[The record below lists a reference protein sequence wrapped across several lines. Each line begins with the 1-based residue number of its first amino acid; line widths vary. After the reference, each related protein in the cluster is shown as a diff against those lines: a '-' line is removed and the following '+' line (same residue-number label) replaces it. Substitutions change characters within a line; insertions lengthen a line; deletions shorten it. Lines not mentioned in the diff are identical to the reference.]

1 MYKTIAF
8 CVFCR
13 FSKMSPESAPKML
26 FLCYNERTSL
36 KRLENTEMKK
46 CTALLLL
53 LAMLASGLMGC
64 SDAEGQKETA
74 AAADNTAAETVAE
87 TEYTDVLG
95 ARDFA
100 GADFHMAGVSTA
112 FNTGEQTGEAI
123 NDALYTRD
131 QLLEE
136 TYNIHIVTTPYDDD
150 AILTDTKNLVQ
161 AGDPLYD
168 MVVHTISNTLKTLG
182 TGGMLYDINSLPTI
196 DLTQKWWSTYANTN
210 LQVGGKLLF
219 TAGDITPTYYNIPYA
234 IGFNMKLATDQNN
247 DLYALVR
254 EGTWTLDKFGELC
267 LQYTLDLNGDGK
279 MTNADQVG
287 YAHVRTEITS
297 LCHYIGCGFTL
308 NTIEDGKIVVNLAGD
323 NSVTAIQKLSDI
335 FGSIKDNYF
344 TMDDPIPMFHAG
356 QALFYGNSMTSLI
369 TRFRDMEDDFG
380 FLPLPKWDEQQEN
393 YRTSVNTWT
402 AGYVGVPK
410 TIADPDRVGFM
421 MEAMA
426 YMSNKYVRPAAYD
439 NMLFSKVAR
448 SEEAAEMLDIIYESV
463 YLDAN
468 YVFNFGG
475 SGTAV
480 FKAIMDGK
488 PFVSSYESVKQK
500 IGTAIEELESNLQ

>member
-1 MYKTIAF
+1 
-8 CVFCR
+8 
-13 FSKMSPESAPKML
+13 
-26 FLCYNERTSL
+26 
-36 KRLENTEMKK
+36 MKK

-53 LAMLASGLMGC
+53 LAMLVSGLSCAGC
-64 SDAEGQKETA
+64 SDAGQTGETT
-74 AAADNTAAETVAE
+74 ADAGETIAAETLPE
-87 TEYTDVLG
+87 TEYTDILG
-95 ARDFA
+95 ERDFG
-100 GADFHMAGVSTA
+100 GADFHMAGINTA
-112 FNTGEQTGEAI
+112 FSLGEQTGEAI

-136 TYNIHIVTTPYDDD
+136 TYNVKIVTTPYEND
-150 AILTDTKNLVQ
+150 AILTDVKNLVQ

-182 TGGMLYDINSLPTI
+182 TGGMLLDINTLPTI

-219 TAGDITPTYYNIPYA
+219 TTGDITPTYYNIPYA
-234 IGFNMKLATDQNN
+234 IGFNMKLASDQNN
-247 DLYALVR
+247 DLYSLVR

-267 LQYTLDLNGDGK
+267 LQYTLDLDGDGK

-308 NTIEDGKIVVNLAGD
+308 NTVDEDGKILVDLGGD

-369 TRFRDMEDDFG
+369 LKFRDMEDDFG

-402 AGYVGVPK
+402 AGYIGVPK
-410 TIADPDRVGFM
+410 TIADPDRTGFM

-426 YMSNKYVRPAAYD
+426 YMSNKHVRPAAYD
-439 NMLFSKVAR
+439 NMLFAKVAR
-448 SEEAAEMLDIIYESV
+448 SEEAAEMLDIIYDSV

-480 FKAIMDGK
+480 FQAIMDGK

-500 IGTAIEELESNLQ
+500 IDTSIADLEANLQ